1 MLWEEL
7 DHPNLPG
14 PANITSKSYPTGGK
28 IVEQVF
34 ALKHMVAAV
43 VYSLIGIVILIVS
56 VLIFDKLT
64 PGPLWEDIV
73 KDKNLPLAIT
83 LGATI
88 IAIGMIIASAIHG

>member
-1 MLWEEL
+1 M
-7 DHPNLPG
+7 
-14 PANITSKSYPTGGK
+14 
-28 IVEQVF
+28 EQVF